1 MRAMTFEL
9 IVRVRHLIKN
19 FSVQINPTVKLM
31 TIPNANAIKIR
42 FRTFGIKGWRRAAI
56 DIARMLH
63 LDIVSRAAAN
73 QRGKR

>member
-1 MRAMTFEL
+1 MRAVTLQF
-9 IVRVRHLIKN
+9 IVRVRQTIIN

-42 FRTFGIKGWRRAAI
+42 LRTLGIKGWRRAAI

-63 LDIVSRAAAN
+63 LDIVSRATTN
-73 QRGKR
+73 QRDKK